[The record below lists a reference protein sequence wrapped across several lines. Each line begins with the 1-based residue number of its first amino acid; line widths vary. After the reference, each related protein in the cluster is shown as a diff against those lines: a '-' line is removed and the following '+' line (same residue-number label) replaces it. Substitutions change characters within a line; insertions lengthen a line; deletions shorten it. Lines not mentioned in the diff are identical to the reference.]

1 MGDFA
6 LYSSDGSRVTLTD
19 PSGGV
24 ADGAG
29 DFDALLRRYRR
40 ELPILGQADTYEDLD
55 FTSQQ
60 AAAIEAE
67 VAYLLERES
76 HMPVSGQARP
86 GSARRGLL
94 RLREMAPWCAAHE
107 GSSRLLPPL
116 AERG

>member
-6 LYSSDGSRVTLTD
+6 LYSPDDSRVTLPD

-40 ELPILGQADTYEDLD
+40 ELPVLGQADTYEDLD
-55 FTSQQ
+55 FNSQQ

-67 VAYLLERES
+67 IAYLLERES
-76 HMPVSGQARP
+76 ETPVAGQARP
-86 GSARRGLL
+86 GAARRGLL
-94 RLREMAPWCAAHE
+94 RLPEMARWCAAHE
-107 GSSRLLPPL
+107 GSRIAWS
-116 AERG
+116 GD